1 MPKDILGWGNGC
13 LYMKINV
20 WSYLCSSSDS
30 DSESEPEM
38 KAMEPKP
45 KKKKRR
51 SKKQRDKEHQERKGG
66 SGGTEKKSDE
76 RSKSLTVSALVIHH
90 DLSLG

>member
-13 LYMKINV
+13 RYMKINV

-76 RSKSLTVSALVIHH
+76 RSKSLTVSALVIDHV
-90 DLSLG
+90 LSLG